1 MLTKVGLFLVDRA
14 LCDHIARN
22 FLHPSPVPDLSLATV
37 DVLNHYVV
45 YVIIDAVFRLSVPI
59 FQEW

>member
-1 MLTKVGLFLVDRA
+1 MLTKAGLLLVERA

-45 YVIIDAVFRLSVPI
+45 YVIIDAVFRL
-59 FQEW
+59 